1 MAFYITLHHQD
12 NSQDIASSKLFLQL
26 WWWLVITYISQS
38 PHTTSCR
45 EGARKLEANSSV
57 LLDDESVDRADNI
70 DTDGDRAGP
79 VLCLISPG
87 GDCRLS

>member
-1 MAFYITLHHQD
+1 M
-12 NSQDIASSKLFLQL
+12 
-26 WWWLVITYISQS
+26 ITYISQS
-38 PHTTSCR
+38 PDTASCR
-45 EGARKLEANSSV
+45 EGARKVEANFSV

-70 DTDGDRAGP
+70 DMEMVTEL